1 MYNVNI
7 YSVPQTSTLVPKDH
21 ILKLNRKKMF
31 LVFFKLCGKKNG
43 ELLYDK

>member
-7 YSVPQTSTLVPKDH
+7 YSVPQTSTLVPH
-21 ILKLNRKKMF
+21 IETKQKKMF